1 MAGVTL
7 MALGCLW
14 WHAWFPVDG
23 VVAAAI
29 GVASVALGDIGLHF
43 VWQAWAFTLRG
54 RRGTYGTGLPLVNQ
68 STWTDAHTCSKT
80 TGSSRRF
87 NCMQSRLLSRIS
99 RLRLLLVNT
108 RFDC

>member
-1 MAGVTL
+1 

-68 STWTDAHTCSKT
+68 STWTDAHTLKNDRFF
-80 TGSSRRF
+80 SSF
-87 NCMQSRLLSRIS
+87 QLHAVTPVEQNFSP
-99 RLRLLLVNT
+99 
-108 RFDC
+108 

>member
-1 MAGVTL
+1 

-43 VWQAWAFTLRG
+43 VWQAWAFTL
-54 RRGTYGTGLPLVNQ
+54 VNQ
-68 STWTDAHTCSKT
+68 STWTDAHTLKNDRFF
-80 TGSSRRF
+80 SSF
-87 NCMQSRLLSRIS
+87 QLHAVTPVEQNFSP
-99 RLRLLLVNT
+99 
-108 RFDC
+108 